1 MINYNKIQIKGKT
14 NIFLSIPNISICTF
28 YFFAI
33 VPKILF
39 APTPTAC
46 KVLILATGISFDMQR
61 SSFYPVPCTSNT
73 NSFNWRLVLIS
84 KFLLNQ
90 EKYGGIMG
98 TGYKNN

>member
-1 MINYNKIQIKGKT
+1 MYH
-14 NIFLSIPNISICTF
+14 L
-28 YFFAI
+28 FFAI

-61 SSFYPVPCTSNT
+61 SSFFPVPCTSNT

-98 TGYKNN
+98 TGYKKKIKKIVFSVSFWSEKI